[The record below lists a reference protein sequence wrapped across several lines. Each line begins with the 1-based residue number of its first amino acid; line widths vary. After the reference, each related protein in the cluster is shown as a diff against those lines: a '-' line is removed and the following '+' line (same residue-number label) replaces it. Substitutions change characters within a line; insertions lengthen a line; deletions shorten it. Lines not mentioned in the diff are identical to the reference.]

1 MGRRRSEEL
10 WQHWER
16 VVGDQES
23 SGLTVA
29 EFCRRRGISS
39 ASFYAWRRKV
49 SVTSPPVHRRRS
61 WSQACPLF
69 VPLPVSASSAEDTHF
84 EVKLPNGISVNVP
97 PRFEVSPLASL
108 LQTVMSCENEN
119 A

>member
-1 MGRRRSEEL
+1 MARGRSEERR
-10 WQHWER
+10 QHWER

-29 EFCRRRGISS
+29 EFCRRRDISP

-49 SVTSPPVHRRRS
+49 SGTSPTVHRS
-61 WSQACPLF
+61 PSSSQAAPLF
-69 VPLPVSASSAEDTHF
+69 VPLPLADSSSEGAHF
-84 EVKLPNGISVNVP
+84 EVKFPNGISVNVP

-108 LQTVMSCENEN
+108 LQAVMLCEIEH